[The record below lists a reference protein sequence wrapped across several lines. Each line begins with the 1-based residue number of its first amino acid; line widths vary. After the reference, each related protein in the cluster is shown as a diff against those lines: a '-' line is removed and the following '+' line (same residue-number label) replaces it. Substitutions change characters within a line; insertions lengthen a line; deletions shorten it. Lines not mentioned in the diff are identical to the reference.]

1 MLKKIIFAG
10 AMFAAGVA
18 HAFTPQTGTWVVDAE
33 LNGKPGRGFGLD
45 VQNSTLVIQMY
56 AYEKSGAPT
65 FYLGAGTLTD
75 HKTSIS
81 LVQYKGGRYFGSG
94 ELVGTETAKT
104 GAVAMRFVSGSK
116 GFITFPGESEKAISR
131 YNFGYT
137 NASSSLKGMW
147 MFASL
152 GATSNQVDV
161 ADLSEPLEPTDLG
174 NGVLTTKDFLFGCEN
189 ILRGPNAG
197 YVVCIK
203 LNASGTAI
211 RAFRYTYSVNDGEGQ
226 AGATAATA
234 SDLLVVR
241 RLTSP
246 SGDGT
251 GLFIKNKPAWG
262 SVYDLAR
269 LYDALH
275 NAALQDYTVNPR
287 D

>member
-1 MLKKIIFAG
+1 MDVCLAG
-10 AMFAAGVA
+10 A
-18 HAFTPQTGTWVVDAE
+18 TG
-33 LNGKPGRGFGLD
+33 
-45 VQNSTLVIQMY
+45 
-56 AYEKSGAPT
+56 
-65 FYLGAGTLTD
+65 
-75 HKTSIS
+75 
-81 LVQYKGGRYFGSG
+81 
-94 ELVGTETAKT
+94 
-104 GAVAMRFVSGSK
+104 
-116 GFITFPGESEKAISR
+116 
-131 YNFGYT
+131 
-137 NASSSLKGMW
+137 
-147 MFASL
+147 
-152 GATSNQVDV
+152 NQVDV